1 MIRRPPRSTL
11 FPYTTLFRSA
21 LDHPVQLAPE
31 LLRVLGEAVERVL
44 PTHENA
50 AHPALFL
57 SVAIVA
63 PGELEELP
71 LDADARDGPPVLA
84 PEAPAP
90 PKVAGDLAE
99 GATGAVRT
107 Q

>member
-31 LLRVLGEAVERVL
+31 LLRVLGEAVPRVL
-44 PTHENA
+44 PTHENV

-57 SVAIVA
+57 SVVIVA
-63 PGELEELP
+63 PGELQELP
-71 LDADARDGPPVLA
+71 LAADGGGGPPR
-84 PEAPAP
+84 PQPAGAARRTVP
-90 PKVAGDLAE
+90 GRPAQSE
-99 GATGAVRT
+99 GG
-107 Q
+107 